1 MSHVVQTDIF
11 ANVGTNFMIRSM
23 ETTSNTGPEG
33 KAQSSRRVSFGDGL
47 FRYERPGGTSSWV
60 CRVQHKGHRRDFGLG
75 SCKTVG
81 LEEAR
86 ERALVVR
93 RQVEQGYDPQF
104 ERRKVEAVPSFK
116 DAAQKVFD
124 IHSKTWRNGKHHVQW
139 MRTMEMYAF
148 PQLGKM
154 RVDRITGPMIR
165 DVLMEIWLAKPETA
179 RRVRQRIGM
188 VLDWA
193 YASGYRESEA
203 PMRAITKG
211 LPRQPR
217 RDGHFP
223 AMPYEKVPKFIQKLR
238 ARESFSRLALEFAI
252 FTAARSG
259 EVRGMTWDEVDL
271 ESGLWTLPKER
282 MKAFREHVVP
292 LSPRPLRII
301 RRCAQLRL
309 RESPYVFPGFKN
321 NRPLSDMTLSKLM
334 KEMCQPYTPHGFRSS
349 FRDWVSEE
357 TNHPSDVAEAALAHM
372 VANKTEAAYRR
383 GNLLEKRRIMMA
395 EWAAYCDKES

>member
-1 MSHVVQTDIF
+1 
-11 ANVGTNFMIRSM
+11 MIMITSM
-23 ETTSNTGPEG
+23 ETTSNSDP
-33 KAQSSRRVSFGDGL
+33 KAKAPTARRVSFGDGL
-47 FRYERPGGTSSWV
+47 FRYDRPGGSSSWV
-60 CRVQHKGHRRDFGLG
+60 CRTQKLGHRRDFGLG
-75 SCKTVG
+75 SCKKVS
-81 LEEAR
+81 LAEAR
-86 ERALVVR
+86 ERAREIRSQL
-93 RQVEQGYDPQF
+93 EMGLDPQF
-104 ERRKVEAVPSFK
+104 ERHKREAVPTFK

-124 IHSKTWRNGKHHVQW
+124 IHSKTWRNGKHHGQW

-148 PQLGKM
+148 PQLGKI

-165 DVLMEIWLAKPETA
+165 DVLLEIWLTKPETA

-193 YASGYRESEA
+193 YSSGYRENEA
-203 PMRAITKG
+203 PMRAISKG

-271 ESGLWTLPKER
+271 ESGLWTLPRER

-309 RESPYVFPGFKN
+309 RDCQYVFPGIRSNK
-321 NRPLSDMTLSKLM
+321 PLSDMTLSMLM
-334 KEMCQPYTPHGFRSS
+334 KEMGQPYTPHGFRSS

-383 GNLLEKRRIMMA
+383 GNLLEKRRVMMA
-395 EWAAYCDKES
+395 EWAAYCDKEG